1 MSLPLTYP
9 DDDVSSAVHTVL
21 VYLRSHKAPHNVHQL
36 VVVFITHLIIII
48 IFLITI
54 TIITY
59 WYWHQ
64 SAEVVTK
71 CIVEWKIKL

>member
-1 MSLPLTYP
+1 MFSPLTYP
-9 DDDVSSAVHTVL
+9 DDDISSAVHAVL
-21 VYLRSHKAPHNVHQL
+21 VYLRPHETPHHVHQL
-36 VVVFITHLIIII
+36 VVVFITHLIFIII
-48 IFLITI
+48 IIIII

-64 SAEVVTK
+64 SAKVVTK